1 MKQIF
6 LSVAMVMWGAVV
18 AADPVALAAINAE
31 RTAQNR
37 ATLVY
42 DATLEDVAEAHA
54 LDMARKG
61 FFSHTGSDGSDI
73 GQRLTRA
80 GYRYCFGAENIAS
93 GQRSLNE
100 VMAAWMGSR
109 GHRRNILHRDAE
121 AVGLA
126 RTDGNIWVMVL
137 AAPC

>member
-1 MKQIF
+1 MKQVFLIF
-6 LSVAMVMWGAVV
+6 VMALWAGVAV
-18 AADPVALAAINAE
+18 ADPVVLAAINAE

-37 ATLVY
+37 APLVY
-42 DATLEDVAEAHA
+42 DTTLETAAQAHA
-54 LDMARKG
+54 RDMARNG

-73 GQRLTRA
+73 GQRLSRA
-80 GYRYCFGAENIAS
+80 GYRFCFGAENIAS
-93 GQRSLNE
+93 GQRSLSE

-109 GHRRNILHRDAE
+109 GHRRNILNRKAQ

-126 RTDGNIWVMVL
+126 QTPGNIWVMVL

>member
-1 MKQIF
+1 MKQLF
-6 LSVAMVMWGAVV
+6 LILIIGMWGTVV
-18 AADPVALAAINAE
+18 VADPVALAAINAE
-31 RTAQNR
+31 RAAQNR
-37 ATLVY
+37 APLIY
-42 DATLEDVAEAHA
+42 DATLEAAASAHA
-54 LDMARKG
+54 QDMARKE

-93 GQRSLNE
+93 GQRSLDE

-109 GHRRNILHRDAE
+109 GHRRNILHRNAQ